1 MMFDAL
7 PDLTPRDSHILWYTS
22 LRNPQLNAS
31 HHDQPDI
38 NPSQPQAATN
48 NGSNQQ
54 NRPGGRQPGMVP
66 LERTPQGRLRADEAY
81 MARRLTNI
89 SNFGATW
96 LKPPGVPKSLYQMR
110 EERREAEEHAEAVR
124 REQLAAELAEAEAA
138 QAAQVAGEMGEM
150 MDEGGDGEGNGMG
163 EVDLDDEIP
172 DADASGMGG
181 FGQYEDSSED
191 EEEEDEDDV
200 DRGENEDDED
210 GMAGPN
216 AQQRRVQQRE
226 LASREDRL
234 RELMARG
241 GDDADGGDI
250 YAIADEEPDD
260 ETQGE
265 ILEEEDLVH
274 EHDQHLQYDVEP
286 GEDLDMD
293 ANLDDDVPEA
303 ESLGGYEHTDSD
315 AELSSSEDESGISQ
329 NVSFGAGGR
338 GGRML
343 PPQGRATTGYRR
355 SLASN
360 ATRQSLDISSIL
372 DSSTMGSS
380 PQVRRR
386 N

>member
-1 MMFDAL
+1 
-7 PDLTPRDSHILWYTS
+7 
-22 LRNPQLNAS
+22 
-31 HHDQPDI
+31 
-38 NPSQPQAATN
+38 
-48 NGSNQQ
+48 
-54 NRPGGRQPGMVP
+54 MVP
-66 LERTPQGRLRADEAY
+66 LERTPLGRLRADEAY
-81 MARRLTNI
+81 MARRLANI

-96 LKPPGVPKSLYQMR
+96 LKPPGVAKSLYQMR

-138 QAAQVAGEMGEM
+138 QAAQGAEGLEGGM
-150 MDEGGDGEGNGMG
+150 MDVEEGEGEGTG

-181 FGQYEDSSED
+181 FDYDEDSSEEEEQ
-191 EEEEDEDDV
+191 EEEEEDVDHGENEDDDEDDV
-200 DRGENEDDED
+200 DVL
-210 GMAGPN
+210 A
-216 AQQRRVQQRE
+216 AQQRRAQQRE
-226 LASREDRL
+226 LATREDRL

-241 GDDADGGDI
+241 GNDAEE
-250 YAIADEEPDD
+250 ADMYGVAGEELDD
-260 ETQGE
+260 EAQGE

-274 EHDQHLQYDVEP
+274 EHNHHLQYDVEP

-293 ANLDDDVPEA
+293 ANLDDDIPEA

-315 AELSSSEDESGISQ
+315 AELSSSEDDGGPR
-329 NVSFGAGGR
+329 NVSFGAGR
-338 GGRML
+338 GGRA
-343 PPQGRATTGYRR
+343 PQTAARYRS

-372 DSSTMGSS
+372 DSSMMGSS